1 MQVFVHEKLPRKKQ
15 PQKPSVWERER
26 LERKSYAIVHDSI
39 VHIEEEVAEATCVAF
54 RNVCDLREGAN
65 QASHVSGGVDPRN
78 YGGEVRIP
86 GEAGWRRPRP
96 VLGARLERRI
106 GGQRF
111 RWQRFGLVPM
121 CMA

>member
-1 MQVFVHEKLPRKKQ
+1 MTSSNVVVSARRYISVVWVLAWPNHNATFRMSPVERSIMSAHECLLYLRRY
-15 PQKPSVWERER
+15 SRHYVSR
-26 LERKSYAIVHDSI
+26 LTA
-39 VHIEEEVAEATCVAF
+39 
-54 RNVCDLREGAN
+54 
-65 QASHVSGGVDPRN
+65 VSGGVDPRN